1 MKIKN
6 INGTS
11 DTTCVCGSW
20 LKHWEKFS
28 GQSVT
33 FCPATDPQ
41 PSGCLKKDLVGAHVQ
56 KSDSSDAK
64 WYICPLC
71 SAHNQSTGVLEVSDT
86 YKLVSANKKE
96 TCEK

>member
-11 DTTCVCGSW
+11 QTTCACGSW

-33 FCPATDPQ
+33 YCPAGD
-41 PSGCLKKDLVGAHVQ
+41 CLKKDLVGAHVQ
-56 KSDSSDAK
+56 KSDSPDNK
-64 WYICPLC
+64 WYIYPLC
-71 SAHNQSTGVLEVSDT
+71 SAHNQSTGVLEVSDS

>member
-1 MKIKN
+1 MKLKN

-11 DTTCVCGSW
+11 QTTCACGSW
-20 LKHWEKFS
+20 LNHWKKFS

-33 FCPATDPQ
+33 YCPCKEPR
-41 PSGCLKKDLVGAHVQ
+41 PNGCLRKDLVGAHVQ
-56 KSDSSDAK
+56 KADSPDNK
-64 WYICPLC
+64 WYIFPLC
-71 SAHNQSTGVLEVSDT
+71 SVHNQSMGVLEVSDN